1 MSANRSLMHVEAAE
15 SSVRVAQQRETLK
28 FLIERIGCDL
38 RAHPPRFVLTC
49 ARGSSDH
56 AATFGKYLF
65 ETELGLVTASAA
77 PSVSSIYDAAPS
89 LADALVVLISQSGRS
104 PDLVRYAEAAARS
117 GGRTVALVNMPESPL
132 SAIADHRLPLGAG
145 LERSVAATKSYI
157 CSLAGLMH
165 LVIGWKERPALSA
178 ALDDLPGHLAT
189 AATLD
194 WSPLVDCLRE
204 AKRCFVVG
212 RGFGLGIAQEAA
224 LKLKETCGLHAEAI
238 SAAEIEHGPMAA
250 VDRSSPVLIFSQGD
264 ESAAGLAELAAKLR
278 NRGLMALMAAPEPA
292 ADLPVIRT
300 AHAAVTAASI
310 IQSFYMAAADLSLA
324 RGLDPDAPPHL
335 QKITETL

>member
-1 MSANRSLMHVEAAE
+1 VRRLPDDHDGALRRSWLPAGPILAAAE
-15 SSVRVAQQRETLK
+15 SL
-28 FLIERIGCDL
+28 
-38 RAHPPRFVLTC
+38 
-49 ARGSSDH
+49 
-56 AATFGKYLF
+56 
-65 ETELGLVTASAA
+65 
-77 PSVSSIYDAAPS
+77 
-89 LADALVVLISQSGRS
+89 
-104 PDLVRYAEAAARS
+104 
-117 GGRTVALVNMPESPL
+117 
-132 SAIADHRLPLGAG
+132 
-145 LERSVAATKSYI
+145 YI
-157 CSLAGLMH
+157 
-165 LVIGWKERPALSA
+165 
-178 ALDDLPGHLAT
+178 
-189 AATLD
+189 
-194 WSPLVDCLRE
+194 
-204 AKRCFVVG
+204 VG
-212 RGFGLGIAQEAA
+212 RGPGYGAAQEAA